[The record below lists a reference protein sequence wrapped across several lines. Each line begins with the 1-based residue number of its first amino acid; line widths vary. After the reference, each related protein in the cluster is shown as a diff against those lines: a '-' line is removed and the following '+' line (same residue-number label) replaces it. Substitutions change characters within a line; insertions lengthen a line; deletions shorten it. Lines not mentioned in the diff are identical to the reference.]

1 MQERPYTRVAIFFH
15 WLIALIILVAWPVG
29 LIMGDMEISPL
40 KIKVFAWHK
49 WAGITVLWLSVLRL
63 SWRATHSTPE
73 YPPAMPLWQVRSS
86 KVVQWTLYALLF
98 AVPMTGWLFSSAA
111 GYSVFYFNLIHLP
124 DLVEKNKALA
134 DQLHEI
140 HETLNWV
147 LLALFVVHFAAALKH
162 HFIDKD
168 TVLMRM
174 LRSTPKSPLM
184 SLIVGISVLSAFQ
197 SDPADAAGF
206 IPEKSEIKFIS
217 RQMGVDVEGRFR
229 KFEGDVVFKPS
240 DLTKSAARID
250 VDLAS
255 IDLGSADSEQEVKGK
270 DWFLVSSFPKGTFQ
284 TSSIKLK
291 SPDHYEAIGKFTLKG
306 ISKDIVVPITTK
318 QMNGHTIAEGQ
329 FNLKRTD
336 FKIGQ
341 GIWADPEAVGIEITV
356 IFRLALN

>member
-1 MQERPYTRVAIFFH
+1 MSQVHYTRTAILLH
-15 WLIALIILVAWPVG
+15 WLIALIIFVAWPVG

-49 WAGITVLWLSVLRL
+49 WAGITVLWLSVVRL
-63 SWRATHSTPE
+63 SWRATHSTPA
-73 YPPAMPLWQVRSS
+73 YPQAMSQWQVRVS
-86 KVVQWTLYALLF
+86 KGVQWSLYALLF

-111 GYSVFYFNLIHLP
+111 GYSVFYLNLIHLP

-140 HETLNWV
+140 HETLNWA
-147 LLALFVVHFAAALKH
+147 LLALFVVHCAAALKH

-168 TVLMRM
+168 AVLMRM
-174 LRSTPKSPLM
+174 LRSTPKTPLLG
-184 SLIVGISVLSAFQ
+184 LIVGFSVFTAFQ
-197 SDPADAAGF
+197 ADPADAAGF

-229 KFEGDVVFKPS
+229 KFEGDVVFKPA
-240 DLTKSAARID
+240 DLAKSSARIE

-255 IDLGSADSEQEVKGK
+255 IDLGSTDSEQEVKGK

-284 TSSIKLK
+284 TTSIKLK

-306 ISKDIVVPITTK
+306 IHKDMVVPITTK
-318 QMNGHTIAEGQ
+318 QINGHTIAEGQ